1 MCSGPMFQYQIC
13 NSEECPG
20 PYEDFRAQQCA
31 KRNSYYVHE
40 NAKHSWIPYEPDGGE
55 WGPVPSTSR
64 PVALGICWVLI
75 FPGRACYAWPT
86 NRDGGT
92 VAAPKG
98 ALQLPGLPHA
108 FVQTFALYTLWARH
122 RHENHPGFEFLC
134 CFLADARAMS

>member
-40 NAKHSWIPYEPDGGE
+40 NAKHSWIPYEPDDGE

-64 PVALGICWVLI
+64 PVALGICWVLM
-75 FPGRACYAWPT
+75 FPGRAFYAWPT
-86 NRDGGT
+86 NRERWRGSGGT
-92 VAAPKG
+92 QRGIAVARFAPC
-98 ALQLPGLPHA
+98 
-108 FVQTFALYTLWARH
+108 
-122 RHENHPGFEFLC
+122 LC
-134 CFLADARAMS
+134 ADLCTVYIVGPPSS